1 MILTSTVLECLLSSF
16 TTSSR
21 LVLCE
26 AIIFLCIVVKFLPNS
41 FCILTTSLPTSL
53 KDETAM
59 ALNTTQLP
67 SIMFAQL
74 AQNVN
79 TVQKI
84 IYKIRSEQQKTARIQ
99 KLAIN
104 KKSSIFV
111 QSS

>member
-41 FCILTTSLPTSL
+41 FCILTTSL

-79 TVQKI
+79 TIQKI
-84 IYKIRSEQQKTARIQ
+84 IYKIPPPSR
-99 KLAIN
+99 
-104 KKSSIFV
+104 V
-111 QSS
+111 QRKFEFLQATLIKIANIDN

>member
-41 FCILTTSLPTSL
+41 FCILTTSL

-84 IYKIRSEQQKTARIQ
+84 IYKIPPPSR
-99 KLAIN
+99 
-104 KKSSIFV
+104 V
-111 QSS
+111 QRKFEFLQATLRRVANIDNQ

>member
-41 FCILTTSLPTSL
+41 FCILTTSL

-79 TVQKI
+79 TIQKI
-84 IYKIRSEQQKTARIQ
+84 IYKIPPPSR
-99 KLAIN
+99 
-104 KKSSIFV
+104 V
-111 QSS
+111 QRKFEFPHATLIKVANIDNQ

>member
-59 ALNTTQLP
+59 ALNRTQLP

-79 TVQKI
+79 TIQKI
-84 IYKIRSEQQKTARIQ
+84 IYKIPPPSR
-99 KLAIN
+99 
-104 KKSSIFV
+104 V
-111 QSS
+111 QRKFEFLQATLIKIANIDN

>member
-41 FCILTTSLPTSL
+41 FCILTTSL

-84 IYKIRSEQQKTARIQ
+84 IYKIPPPSRVQRKFEFLQATLIKVAN
-99 KLAIN
+99 IN
-104 KKSSIFV
+104 N
-111 QSS
+111 Q